1 MLHGIQPFS
10 AMPPDAPRPNLAD
23 RRLLSGISIASKRS
37 YLSFATSAFEAD
49 DERSSSDGSMSSDDS
64 DRLAPS
70 PSPLEVAPHYIGHDG
85 RPTSPKEIQGWYM
98 YAFAAET
105 YVICG
110 IGESFDFWKGMT
122 TMLII

>member
-1 MLHGIQPFS
+1 
-10 AMPPDAPRPNLAD
+10 MPPNAPRPNLAD
-23 RRLLSGISIASKRS
+23 RRLLSGISVASKRS

-49 DERSSSDGSMSSDDS
+49 DERSSSNGSMSSDDS
-64 DRLAPS
+64 DDRLALPGAG
-70 PSPLEVAPHYIGHDG
+70 VPHYSGHDA

-110 IGESFDFWKGMT
+110 IGKLGLLEYALLKILT
-122 TMLII
+122 A

>member
-1 MLHGIQPFS
+1 
-10 AMPPDAPRPNLAD
+10 MPPNASRPNLAD
-23 RRLLSGISIASKRS
+23 RRLLSGLSVASKHS

-49 DERSSSDGSMSSDDS
+49 DERSSSNASMSSDDNS
-64 DRLAPS
+64 DDSLALPGGG
-70 PSPLEVAPHYIGHDG
+70 AGIPHYSGHDA

-110 IGESFDFWKGMT
+110 IGTSRLFFFF
-122 TMLII
+122 